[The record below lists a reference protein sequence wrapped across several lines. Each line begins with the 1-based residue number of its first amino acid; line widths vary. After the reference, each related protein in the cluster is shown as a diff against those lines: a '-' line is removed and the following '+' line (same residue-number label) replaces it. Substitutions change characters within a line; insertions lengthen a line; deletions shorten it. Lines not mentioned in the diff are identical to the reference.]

1 MRKRTICHEP
11 SMIKCSFAFPSR
23 VREVYTSVERIH
35 YSPLWVDGSRGDAGH
50 SLLGLRAYYMARW
63 QQTVKG
69 GAPYQN
75 GPCKAGGQRRRRII
89 TVSLSLLL
97 SPQEMSAERKQ
108 TPQVVESHRS
118 R

>member
-1 MRKRTICHEP
+1 MCNRTICHEP
-11 SMIKCSFAFPSR
+11 STLKRSFAFPLR
-23 VREVYTSVERIH
+23 GREVYTSVERIH

-75 GPCKAGGQRRRRII
+75 RITI
-89 TVSLSLLL
+89 TS
-97 SPQEMSAERKQ
+97 
-108 TPQVVESHRS
+108 VEPSEDIR
-118 R
+118 